1 MKQFFSLVER
11 IASRVNASLRE
22 YDFSVDAYI
31 NAATNPRKMLG
42 YYATYAVTSKHPL
55 RLYFK
60 GSNIAGSYFL
70 GKCCVH
76 DSVVYKSDVRGDE
89 LKRKGAPVMG
99 AKQQP
104 LTEDESIV
112 IRNSFLFRT
121 LIHSHSHNVSTPEE
135 MFVRNSVAAH
145 YSNIHGSTLEGCYL
159 GIFATVDQ
167 MSLHSCVVGDF
178 SYLQMGEL
186 FTRAI
191 KPGTVWIEKNDFS
204 FHYTLPPEIL
214 RRYVAFDDNHR
225 PRGILFDFMDSK
237 KADFDRIYD
246 SVKLGKLPIP
256 IPASSAVN
264 RFSLIKGRTKIG
276 ENVLISQRAYLDNAD
291 MGRGSNAQE
300 NTFIVHSK
308 LSGYDITAHGAKIIH
323 CQVGENVFVAF
334 NCFLNGKPEAPITIG
349 QGCIIMP
356 HTIIDSEEAIVIPEN
371 HLVWGFIGSPQDLPT
386 HSIALDVLNESRQ
399 LTIGDMNFSGDGK
412 LFVDGF
418 RATIRH
424 ILEDNGAFYGK
435 GKNRGHAQNHQST
448 SINTIQPYRI
458 GPRQGLYPAI
468 SIEP

>member
-1 MKQFFSLVER
+1 MKQFFLLVER
-11 IASRVNASLRE
+11 IINRVNASLRE
-22 YDFSVDAYI
+22 HNFSVGTYI
-31 NAATNPRKMLG
+31 NAATNRRKMLE

-55 RLYFK
+55 RLHFK

-70 GKCCVH
+70 GQCHVH

-89 LKRKGAPVMG
+89 LKRKGDLVSWG
-99 AKQQP
+99 KELP
-104 LTEDESIV
+104 LTEDEFIM

-121 LIHSHSHNVSTPEE
+121 LIHNRSHNIAMPEE

-159 GIFATVDQ
+159 GIFSTVDQ

-178 SYLQMGEL
+178 SYLQANEL
-186 FTRAI
+186 FGRVI
-191 KPGTVWIEKNDFS
+191 KPGTVWIEKSQFS
-204 FHYTLPPEIL
+204 FHYTLPPKIL

-225 PRGILFDFMDSK
+225 PCGILFDFVDSK
-237 KADFDRIYD
+237 KHDFDRIYD
-246 SVKLGKLPIP
+246 SGKLGKLR

-276 ENVLISQRAYLDNAD
+276 DNVLVSQRAYLDNAEI
-291 MGRGSNAQE
+291 GRGSNAQE
-300 NTFIVHSK
+300 NTFIVDSK

-323 CQVGENVFVAF
+323 SQVGENVFVAF
-334 NCFLNGKPEAPITIG
+334 NSFLNGKPEAPISIG
-349 QGCIIMP
+349 KGCIIMP

-371 HLVWGFIGSPQDLPT
+371 HLVWGFIGSRQDLAT
-386 HSIALDVLNESRQ
+386 NSVALDVLSESRK
-399 LTIGDMNFSGDGK
+399 LTIGGMTFAGDGK

-418 RATIRH
+418 RATTRH
-424 ILEDNGAFYGK
+424 ILEDNGAFYNK

-448 SINTIQPYRI
+448 SINIIQPYRV
-458 GPRQGLYPAI
+458 GPRQGLYPAM